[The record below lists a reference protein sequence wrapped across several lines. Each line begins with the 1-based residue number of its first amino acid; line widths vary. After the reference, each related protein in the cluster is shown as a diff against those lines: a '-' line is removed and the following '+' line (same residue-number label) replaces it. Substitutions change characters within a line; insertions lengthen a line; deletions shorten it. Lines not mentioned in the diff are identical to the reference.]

1 MPENQHME
9 NESSSFGAT
18 LFSNKPTCVE
28 SYSGKVEKDWQ
39 IWWMISG
46 MFTDSLLIPKDLE
59 VPKGLQLPFWMLK
72 QQHVPSEVLSE
83 ITIETLASFNGFISG
98 KKETMVF
105 IPEAQGV
112 VFFQLSPAGTDTG
125 LNFFYPGKTEEG
137 AKLFVTGIACLSYGL
152 AQYNE
157 S

>member
-1 MPENQHME
+1 
-9 NESSSFGAT
+9 
-18 LFSNKPTCVE
+18 
-28 SYSGKVEKDWQ
+28 
-39 IWWMISG
+39 

-105 IPEAQGV
+105 SPEAQGV